1 MKRNKDLRKFMKD
14 LKRKRSF
21 RSVIENVREAQENGV
36 ELEKILKW
44 KEERMKDC
52 MNCKYS
58 EQCPAEMKDAHWYY
72 THSALVGGRPYTF
85 KICQYVIS
93 LAFRKGFPHLT
104 AGK

>member
-1 MKRNKDLRKFMKD
+1 MKKNKGLREFMID

-21 RSVIENVREAQENGV
+21 RSTIKKIREAGENGF
-36 ELEKILKW
+36 EKRLVG

-52 MNCKYS
+52 MKCKYS
-58 EQCPAEMKDAHWYY
+58 EQCSAEMKDAHWYY
-72 THSALVGGRPYTF
+72 THSTLVGGMPYTF

-93 LAFRKGFPHLT
+93 HAFRKAFSHLT